1 MTSYAHFANRH
12 GERKRKEEQGCEM
25 FAVQMKC
32 QGPSEAEPRHH
43 VDPAYLIRVFNYS
56 TLVSSLNRGN

>member
-1 MTSYAHFANRH
+1 VTSYAHFANRH

-32 QGPSEAEPRHH
+32 QGPSEAEP
-43 VDPAYLIRVFNYS
+43 VKIM
-56 TLVSSLNRGN
+56 SLQKDRMV